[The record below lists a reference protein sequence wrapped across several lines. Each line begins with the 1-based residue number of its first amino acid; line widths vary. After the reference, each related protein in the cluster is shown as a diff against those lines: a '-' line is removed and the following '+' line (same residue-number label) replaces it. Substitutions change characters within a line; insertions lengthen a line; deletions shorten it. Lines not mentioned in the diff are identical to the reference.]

1 MNRVEEVKAQRSLY
15 SDLDD
20 LDYQIVTQLQD
31 NARLPFTQIAKELG
45 VAEKTVRI
53 RVQQMQEEGILSLVG
68 VVNPIKAGILVQTMI
83 QVAVENNMLE
93 HVIDVMEHTHEIRL
107 VILTS
112 GDYQLL
118 LQVFTRDHNELSDF
132 LVQKL
137 NKIKGITKTNVIVEL
152 KVLKS
157 KLKFIR

>member
-1 MNRVEEVKAQRSLY
+1 MNTQRYLY
-15 SDLDD
+15 SELDD
-20 LDYQIVTQLQD
+20 LDYQIVTRLQE
-31 NARLPFTQIAKELG
+31 NARLPFTQIAKEIG
-45 VAEKTVRI
+45 VTEKTIRI

-68 VVNPIKAGILVQTMI
+68 IVNPIKAGILVQTMI
-83 QVAVENNMLE
+83 QVAVENHLLE
-93 HVIDVMEHTHEIRL
+93 NVIEVMNDIHEIRL

-118 LQVFTRDHNELSDF
+118 IQVFTRDYHELSNF
-132 LVQKL
+132 LVNRL
-137 NKIKGITKTNVIVEL
+137 NKIDGITKTNVIIEL

>member
-1 MNRVEEVKAQRSLY
+1 MNTQRYLY
-15 SDLDD
+15 SELDD
-20 LDYQIVTQLQD
+20 LDYQIVTRLQE
-31 NARLPFTQIAKELG
+31 NARLPFTQIAKEIG
-45 VAEKTVRI
+45 VTEKTIRI

-68 VVNPIKAGILVQTMI
+68 IVNPIKAGILVQTMI
-83 QVAVENNMLE
+83 QVAVENHMLE
-93 HVIDVMEHTHEIRL
+93 NVIEVMNDIHEIRL

-118 LQVFTRDHNELSDF
+118 IQVFTRDYHELSNF
-132 LVQKL
+132 LVNRL
-137 NKIKGITKTNVIVEL
+137 NKIDGITKTNVIIEL